1 MITPRLLRIII
12 MKGEHDRGR
21 TDPCAKHI
29 DGRTEPVRTGI
40 PFTQGCFVQNLV
52 DKGPVFRNYLPLEK
66 GCLLYTSDA
75 ADDMQCVDLGGR
87 RIIKKG

>member
-1 MITPRLLRIII
+1 

-66 GCLLYTSDA
+66 GGALHLNKRESPSPKDA
-75 ADDMQCVDLGGR
+75 LCQLFG
-87 RIIKKG
+87 